1 VGVHGEV
8 VSGLEGLGRPGDGG
22 LRIAAVHGD
31 VVLGQLGPAHVLPE
45 LGLVGEPF
53 PFRPGGL
60 ELPGA
65 LDRCPLAL
73 GDDGEEAALA
83 HDAGALDVL
92 DGALVHSLEGGADG
106 GRANHPRVEHTGHAE
121 VLHVGVGAR
130 DLAGHVRPRHRLA
143 DDRVILR
150 VLERRG
156 RVQFQLEGLVA
167 DQLGIREAALRLGT
181 QEDDAVLHR
190 EVDGGHPGLLHRHLD
205 QRLARGGRRLAEL
218 HAGHLDGE
226 AAPGGALIGGERG
239 VALDQLDLVDA
250 DVQLLGHHLGDRDAD
265 ARADVHLAGVGGDGA
280 VLVDGEEAVD
290 LVQRQGLGL
299 PARRSAGL
307 CVGLAGL
314 PGQAEGDDEGPGA
327 DQELAAG
334 RLGCR
339 VRRHVRPPFPS
350 GPRHA

>member
-1 VGVHGEV
+1 MAAF
-8 VSGLEGLGRPGDGG
+8 GLPRSTATSSLAS
-22 LRIAAVHGD
+22 LR
-31 VVLGQLGPAHVLPE
+31 PAHVLPE
-45 LGLVGEPF
+45 LRPGRGPF

-83 HDAGALDVL
+83 HDAGALDAL

-106 GRANHPRVEHTGHAE
+106 RRANHPRVEHAGHAE

-130 DLAGHVRPRHRLA
+130 DLAGYVRPRHRLA
-143 DDRVILR
+143 DDRVVLR

-156 RVQFQLEGLVA
+156 RVQLQLEGLRRRSA
-167 DQLGIREAALRLGT
+167 R
-181 QEDDAVLHR
+181 HR
-190 EVDGGHPGLLHRHLD
+190 VKRRCGSARRKMTPSFTAKSTDGHPGLLHRHLD

-226 AAPGGALIGGERG
+226 AAPGGALVGGERG
-239 VALDQLDLVDA
+239 VALDQLDLVERTSSSSA
-250 DVQLLGHHLGDRDAD
+250 TICGIAMRMPVPMSTLP
-265 ARADVHLAGVGGDGA
+265 VYGGDGA

-290 LVQRQGLGL
+290 LVEREGLGL
-299 PARRSAGL
+299 PRRAPACAWASGR
-307 CVGLAGL
+307 
-314 PGQAEGDDEGPGA
+314 QAEGDDEGPGA

-334 RLGCR
+334 RLERR
-339 VRRHVRPPFPS
+339 VIVRPPFPS
-350 GPRHA
+350 GPRRA